1 MVITKLYEHY
11 ATIILTSIKKPVVL
25 IPIIGILELNNLQL
39 ALALLFGLLSID
51 NITGILAS
59 WINHKK
65 NFKTNFWKD
74 SVNGFSSEKWKK
86 SLVKT
91 ITYFLFILTTWSIEK
106 VFQIKPFNTSYSNI
120 GNITITLG
128 AIAISCGIEFYS
140 IFFENLPRAGF
151 SLEDKFMKAFNKV
164 KSIFTK
170 VKNFNDGQIN

>member
-1 MVITKLYEHY
+1 MINIKSYEHY
-11 ATIILTSIKKPVVL
+11 ITGILTSIKKPTVL
-25 IPIIGILELNNLQL
+25 IPTIGVLELTNLQL
-39 ALALLFGLLSID
+39 ALSLLFGLLFID
-51 NITGILAS
+51 YITGVLAS

-65 NFKTNFWKD
+65 QFGTSFWKD

-128 AIAISCGIEFYS
+128 AIAFSCGIEFYS
-140 IFFENLPRAGF
+140 IFFENLPKAGF
-151 SLEDKFMKAFNKV
+151 NIEDRFLKLFNKI

>member
-1 MVITKLYEHY
+1 MVGS
-11 ATIILTSIKKPVVL
+11 TIILPYDFNWLQNKRKTSPKIWNTDR
-25 IPIIGILELNNLQL
+25 IQIRS
-39 ALALLFGLLSID
+39 FG
-51 NITGILAS
+51 
-59 WINHKK
+59 
-65 NFKTNFWKD
+65 KD

-128 AIAISCGIEFYS
+128 AIGLSCGIEFYS
-140 IFFENLPRAGF
+140 IFFENLPNAGF
-151 SLEDKFMKAFNKV
+151 NIEDRFLKLFNKI

>member
-1 MVITKLYEHY
+1 MINIKSYEHY
-11 ATIILTSIKKPVVL
+11 VTGILTSIKKPAVL
-25 IPIIGILELNNLQL
+25 IPTIGILELTNLQL
-39 ALALLFGLLSID
+39 ALALLFGLLFID
-51 NITGILAS
+51 YITGVLAS

-65 NFKTNFWKD
+65 QFGTSFWKD

-140 IFFENLPRAGF
+140 IFFENLPKAGF
-151 SLEDKFMKAFNKV
+151 DIEKKFMKAFNKV

-170 VKNFNDGQIN
+170 VKNFKDGQVD

>member
-1 MVITKLYEHY
+1 MINIKSYEHY
-11 ATIILTSIKKPVVL
+11 ITGILTSIKKPAVI
-25 IPIIGILELNNLQL
+25 IPTIGILELNNLQL
-39 ALALLFGLLSID
+39 ALALLFGLLFID
-51 NITGILAS
+51 YITGVLAS

-65 NFKTNFWKD
+65 QFGTSFWKD

-140 IFFENLPRAGF
+140 IFFENLPKAGF
-151 SLEDKFMKAFNKV
+151 NIEDSFLKLFNKI

-170 VKNFNDGQIN
+170 VKNFNDEKTD

>member
-1 MVITKLYEHY
+1 MINIKSYEHY
-11 ATIILTSIKKPVVL
+11 VTGILTSIKKPAVI
-25 IPIIGILELNNLQL
+25 IPTIGVLELTNLQL
-39 ALALLFGLLSID
+39 ALALLFGLLFID
-51 NITGILAS
+51 YITGVLAS

-65 NFKTNFWKD
+65 NFKTSFWKD

-106 VFQIKPFNTSYSNI
+106 VFQIKPFNTYYSNI

-128 AIAISCGIEFYS
+128 AIGLSCSTEFYS
-140 IFFENLPRAGF
+140 IFFENLPKAGF
-151 SLEDKFMKAFNKV
+151 DIEKKFMKLFDKA

-170 VKNFNDGQIN
+170 VKNFNDEKTD

>member
-1 MVITKLYEHY
+1 MANIKLYEHY
-11 ATIILTSIKKPVVL
+11 VTGILTSIKKPAVL
-25 IPIIGILELNNLQL
+25 IPTIGVLELTNLQL
-39 ALALLFGLLSID
+39 AIVLLFGLLSVD
-51 NITGILAS
+51 YITGVLAS
-59 WINHKK
+59 WINYKK
-65 NFKTNFWKD
+65 KFITSFWKD

-128 AIAISCGIEFYS
+128 AIGLSCGIEFYS
-140 IFFENLPRAGF
+140 IFFENLPNAGF
-151 SLEDKFMKAFNKV
+151 NIEDRFLKLFNKI

>member
-1 MVITKLYEHY
+1 MINIKSYEHY
-11 ATIILTSIKKPVVL
+11 VTGILTSIKKPAVL
-25 IPIIGILELNNLQL
+25 IPTIGILELTNLQL
-39 ALALLFGLLSID
+39 ALALLFGLLFID
-51 NITGILAS
+51 YITGVLAS

-65 NFKTNFWKD
+65 QFGTSFWKD

-91 ITYFLFILTTWSIEK
+91 ITYFLFILTTWCIEK
-106 VFQIKPFNTSYSNI
+106 VFQIKPFIVCYTNLSNI
-120 GNITITLG
+120 TLTLG
-128 AIAISCGIEFYS
+128 AIGFSCGIEFYS

-151 SLEDKFMKAFNKV
+151 SIEDKFMKTFNKI

>member
-1 MVITKLYEHY
+1 MINIKSYEHY
-11 ATIILTSIKKPVVL
+11 VTGILTSIKKPAVI
-25 IPIIGILELNNLQL
+25 IPTIGILELTNLQL
-39 ALALLFGLLSID
+39 ALALLFGLLFID
-51 NITGILAS
+51 YITGVLAS

-65 NFKTNFWKD
+65 QFGTSFWKD

-86 SLVKT
+86 SLVKI

-106 VFQIKPFNTSYSNI
+106 VFQIKPFNTSYSDI

-128 AIAISCGIEFYS
+128 AIWLSCGIEFYS
-140 IFFENLPRAGF
+140 IFFENLPNAGF
-151 SLEDKFMKAFNKV
+151 NIEDRFLKLFNKI

>member
-1 MVITKLYEHY
+1 MINIKSYEHY
-11 ATIILTSIKKPVVL
+11 VTGILTSIKKPAVI
-25 IPIIGILELNNLQL
+25 IPTIGILELTNLQL
-39 ALALLFGLLSID
+39 ALALLFGLLFID
-51 NITGILAS
+51 YITGVLAS

-65 NFKTNFWKD
+65 NFKTSFWKD

-86 SLVKT
+86 SLVKI
-91 ITYFLFILTTWSIEK
+91 ITYFLFILTTWCIEK
-106 VFQIKPFNTSYSNI
+106 VFQIKHLNTSYSNI

-151 SLEDKFMKAFNKV
+151 DIEDRFLKLFNKI

>member
-1 MVITKLYEHY
+1 MVNIKLYERY
-11 ATIILTSIKKPVVL
+11 VIGILTSIKKPAVL
-25 IPIIGILELNNLQL
+25 IPTIGVLELTNLQL
-39 ALALLFGLLSID
+39 AIVLLFGLLFVD
-51 NITGILAS
+51 YITGVLAS
-59 WINHKK
+59 WVNHKK
-65 NFKTNFWKD
+65 NFKTSFWKD

-128 AIAISCGIEFYS
+128 AIGLSCGIEFYS
-140 IFFENLPRAGF
+140 IFFENLPNAGF
-151 SLEDKFMKAFNKV
+151 NIEDRFLKLFNKI